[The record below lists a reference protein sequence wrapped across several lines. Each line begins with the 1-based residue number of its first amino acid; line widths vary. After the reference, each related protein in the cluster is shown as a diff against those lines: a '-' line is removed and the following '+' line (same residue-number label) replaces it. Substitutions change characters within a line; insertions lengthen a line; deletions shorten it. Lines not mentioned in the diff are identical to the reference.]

1 MTVCG
6 DQTFLEQMKWSF
18 QFSISV
24 NDLYIAIFMQFNGC
38 LMNFKCQVGQIWI
51 IDTRSEYS
59 DMVLNWHINCWGM
72 RRWIMWLMTYLDHH
86 CLHSLPHSD
95 QGYLRPITP
104 ECQKTINM
112 HSGHH
117 GTLNED
123 KYVCVAIITNG
134 MTQTQLW
141 TRCAFWAQMPKL
153 KLRNIFAFTIWVLK
167 PGDESEKGGG
177 MRGWGWG
184 GSSQNM
190 GFCQVRIDGAKY

>member
-6 DQTFLEQMKWSF
+6 DQTFLEQMEWSF

-24 NDLYIAIFMQFNGC
+24 NDLYIAIFMQFNSC
-38 LMNFKCQVGQIWI
+38 LMNFKCQVSQIWI

-72 RRWIMWLMTYLDHH
+72 RWWIMWLMTYLDHH
-86 CLHSLPHSD
+86 CLHSD
-95 QGYLRPITP
+95 QDYLRPITP

-117 GTLNED
+117 GTLIED
-123 KYVCVAIITNG
+123 KYVYAASITNG
-134 MTQTQLW
+134 MTQTQL
-141 TRCAFWAQMPKL
+141 K
-153 KLRNIFAFTIWVLK
+153 
-167 PGDESEKGGG
+167 ESWIKSANSNWETEKHFCFYNLSFKTKRRVWKGRRAG
-177 MRGWGWG
+177 GWGWG
-184 GSSQNM
+184 ESSQNM